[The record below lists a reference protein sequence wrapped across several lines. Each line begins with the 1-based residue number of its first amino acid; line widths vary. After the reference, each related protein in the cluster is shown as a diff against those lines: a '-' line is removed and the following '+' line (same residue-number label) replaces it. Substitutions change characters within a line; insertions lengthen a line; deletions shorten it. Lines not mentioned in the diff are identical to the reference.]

1 MRVRNLARGLIAAT
15 LSSLPLGATSTQP
28 YDWDLPDWAP
38 RPVVPADNP
47 MSPAKVELGRY
58 LFYDRKLSV
67 NQRMACASCH
77 QANRGF
83 TDNLPVAE
91 GVTGERGNRS
101 AMSLTNIA
109 YLPTLTWANPNL
121 NSLEKQA
128 LVPIF
133 GEHPVEMGMAGK
145 EDLLLGRLRADPR
158 YPPMFRKA
166 FPETNGD
173 ISISTVVKAIAAF
186 ERTLLS
192 FNSPYDRYKYQGD
205 INAISAAAK
214 RGEKLFFSE
223 RMECYHCHGGF
234 NFTDNIQH
242 ARLAQPEL
250 GFHNTGLYVEN
261 TAGDY
266 PANHHGLREFTGL
279 ADDEGKFRTPTLR
292 NIALTAPYMHDGS
305 IPTLAAVITQH
316 YARKGHGSR
325 QGYGPNPLR
334 SPFIEGFTL
343 SRQEVTDLVAF
354 MQSLTDEKFISNP
367 KLADPFPHNNKLV
380 PAEHE
385 GAKDPNDN
393 QPN

>member
-15 LSSLPLGATSTQP
+15 LSSLLLGATSTQP

-158 YPPMFRKA
+158 LYLVSC
-166 FPETNGD
+166 GD
-173 ISISTVVKAIAAF
+173 
-186 ERTLLS
+186 
-192 FNSPYDRYKYQGD
+192 
-205 INAISAAAK
+205 
-214 RGEKLFFSE
+214 
-223 RMECYHCHGGF
+223 
-234 NFTDNIQH
+234 
-242 ARLAQPEL
+242 
-250 GFHNTGLYVEN
+250 
-261 TAGDY
+261 
-266 PANHHGLREFTGL
+266 
-279 ADDEGKFRTPTLR
+279 
-292 NIALTAPYMHDGS
+292 
-305 IPTLAAVITQH
+305 
-316 YARKGHGSR
+316 
-325 QGYGPNPLR
+325 
-334 SPFIEGFTL
+334 
-343 SRQEVTDLVAF
+343 
-354 MQSLTDEKFISNP
+354 
-367 KLADPFPHNNKLV
+367 
-380 PAEHE
+380 
-385 GAKDPNDN
+385 
-393 QPN
+393 